1 MTNSKI
7 NPLSDKMSIV
17 RIAPVCNGKI
27 YVVQRRPDG
36 VKTPRLDLPIEEH
49 LEHFSPNSE
58 KYIRKIKEKYHL
70 HLHTPTT
77 PRFSVQ
83 YKSKTHNGSTV
94 YLYILPLKSEDEI
107 HFHEGE
113 FVSSED
119 IAENATLYSLNLQKE
134 GDLLGMAAE
143 LWEDFYA

>member
-58 KYIRKIKEKYHL
+58 KYIYFHIRDVRELRQQIERIRY
-70 HLHTPTT
+70 
-77 PRFSVQ
+77 R
-83 YKSKTHNGSTV
+83 TV
-94 YLYILPLKSEDEI
+94 
-107 HFHEGE
+107 
-113 FVSSED
+113 
-119 IAENATLYSLNLQKE
+119 
-134 GDLLGMAAE
+134 
-143 LWEDFYA
+143 